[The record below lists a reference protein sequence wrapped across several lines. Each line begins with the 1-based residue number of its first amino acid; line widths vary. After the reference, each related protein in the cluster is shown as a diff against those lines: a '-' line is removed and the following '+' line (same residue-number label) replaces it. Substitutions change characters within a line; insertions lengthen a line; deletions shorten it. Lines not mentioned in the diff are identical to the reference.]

1 MAMNLHISDKLIYY
15 LNPGDIVKKEQNEIK
30 KRLVGIG
37 IRRKGEK
44 SFTLQAVAPPFQP
57 RKQHYL
63 KSQNCLSH

>member
-1 MAMNLHISDKLIYY
+1 M
-15 LNPGDIVKKEQNEIK
+15 KKEQTETK

-44 SFTLQAVAPPFQP
+44 SFTLQVVAPPFQP

-63 KSQNCLSH
+63 QGQRCLTH